1 MPGAMT
7 NGISSNGSLKK
18 LVKKIVR
25 DGPYKHM
32 PTQRRIRLLFNGAFI
47 ADTTSAV
54 YIWEHE
60 YYPQYYLPMES
71 FVKPNGFDVILN
83 HGEAITDESNGKIVG
98 GTLEMAVRREH
109 TNEEYR
115 LLNEMVLFAADLDG
129 PANYLRNYVKV
140 NFNSIGPSLLCPP
153 WHIESLPNLCLV
165 ADQWFEEDTPI
176 YVHPKDPF
184 KRVDTV
190 QSNRPI
196 RVTVPSGGKDI
207 VLAESVTSVHLY
219 ETSLPAR
226 YYLPYTSI
234 ETIYLR
240 PSKTTSECPYKGIAQ
255 YHHLVVDEKE
265 LRDVVWWYRSPT
277 AECIAVTGLRCFYNE
292 KVDHWFLEGKD
303 WVKQERPR
311 THFA

>member
-7 NGISSNGSLKK
+7 DGFSSNDSLKK
-18 LVKKIVR
+18 LVKKIAR
-25 DGPYKHM
+25 DGPYNHM
-32 PTQRRIRLLFNGAFI
+32 PTERRIRLLFNGAFI
-47 ADTTSAV
+47 SDTTSAV
-54 YIWEHE
+54 YVWEHE

-71 FVKPNGFDVILN
+71 FIKPNGFDVILN
-83 HGEAITDESNGKIVG
+83 HGEAITDDTSGKIVG
-98 GTLEMAVRREH
+98 GTLEVAVRREH

-129 PANYLRNYVKV
+129 PAKYLRNYVKV
-140 NFNSIGPSLLCPP
+140 TFNA
-153 WHIESLPNLCLV
+153 
-165 ADQWFEEDTPI
+165 ADQWFEEDMPI
-176 YVHPKDPF
+176 YVHPKDPY

-196 RVTVPSGGKDI
+196 RVTMPSGAKDI
-207 VLAESVTSVHLY
+207 VLAESTTSVHLY

-226 YYLPYTSI
+226 YYLPYTAI

-255 YHHLVVDEKE
+255 YHHLVVDGKE
-265 LRDVVWWYRSPT
+265 LRDVVWWYRAPT

-303 WVKQERPR
+303 WVKQERPQ
-311 THFA
+311 TQFA